1 MQLKKIIQTIVL
13 ILTITA
19 QQINAKPRRVSI
31 DKIQQLIK
39 PEMQKIKNSQLRTFL
54 SQDSVDDVFSWV
66 SEKSQHHVQ
75 FRVQGSPM
83 EESRRKFKEFVKY
96 LK

>member
-39 PEMQKIKNSQLRTFL
+39 PEMQKIKNTRQRTLL
-54 SQDSVDDVFSWV
+54 SQDSVDNVFSWV
-66 SEKSQHHVQ
+66 SEKSPRHVK
-75 FRVQGSPM
+75 FRVQGFRTR
-83 EESRRKFKEFVKY
+83 ESQRNFKEFVKY
-96 LK
+96 L

>member
-66 SEKSQHHVQ
+66 SDKS
-75 FRVQGSPM
+75 
-83 EESRRKFKEFVKY
+83 
-96 LK
+96 

>member
-13 ILTITA
+13 ILTFTA

-39 PEMQKIKNSQLRTFL
+39 PEMQKIKNTRLRILL

-66 SEKSQHHVQ
+66 SEKSRRHVQ
-75 FRVQGSPM
+75 FRGQGSRTR
-83 EESRRKFKEFVKY
+83 ESRRKFEEFVQY
-96 LK
+96 F